1 MSTDQHN
8 AGHGSGPPPVHGD
21 VSFEPRDVR
30 VSGVLKF
37 LAFLGFALGVSYLIC
52 LGVYKLATSRAA
64 MSDLPPPIVRQS
76 APAEERDEPLL
87 QGVPGHES
95 DAQQDLREKLAADRQ
110 ALEETRWVDEKAGV
124 AQIPVEDAMKIIAE
138 KGFSAVPAPTPPPKK
153 ESGKKK

>member
-8 AGHGSGPPPVHGD
+8 AGHASGLPPVHGD
-21 VSFEPRDVR
+21 VSFEPRDVK

-64 MSDLPPPIVRQS
+64 KSDLPPPVVRQGRQ
-76 APAEERDEPLL
+76 AAERLEPLL
-87 QGVPGHES
+87 QGVPGHS
-95 DAQQDLREKLAADRQ
+95 TDPQQDLREKLAADRK
-110 ALEETRWVDEKAGV
+110 ALEETRWEDEKAGV

-138 KGFSAVPAPTPPPKK
+138 KGFPAAPAPPLKK
-153 ESGKKK
+153 EPGKKE